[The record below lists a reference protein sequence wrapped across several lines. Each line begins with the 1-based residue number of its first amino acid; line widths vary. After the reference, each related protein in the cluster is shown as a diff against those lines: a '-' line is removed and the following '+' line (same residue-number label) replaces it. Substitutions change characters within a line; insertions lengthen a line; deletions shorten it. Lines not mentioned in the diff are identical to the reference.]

1 MPKKRGRPNKEID
14 PDMVRKLAMIGCTIQ
29 TIAEHFHCCRDTI
42 ENRFRL
48 QIEEGKSEA
57 HIRILGKIFQAAMGG
72 SQRCLELCA
81 INLCG
86 WSLRPETVVSVV
98 QNVRTDT
105 RSEEETKAHL
115 VEMQRAVL
123 EEARRQLPPQSAE

>member
-1 MPKKRGRPNKEID
+1 
-14 PDMVRKLAMIGCTIQ
+14 
-29 TIAEHFHCCRDTI
+29 
-42 ENRFRL
+42 
-48 QIEEGKSEA
+48 
-57 HIRILGKIFQAAMGG
+57 MGG

-105 RSEEETKAHL
+105 RSEEEIKAHL
-115 VEMQRAVL
+115 VEMQKAVL
-123 EEARRQLPPQSAE
+123 EEALAQRALPEHEL

>member
-1 MPKKRGRPNKEID
+1 
-14 PDMVRKLAMIGCTIQ
+14 MVRKLAMIGCTIQ

-42 ENRFRL
+42 ENRFRFE
-48 QIEEGKSEA
+48 IEEGKSQA
-57 HIRILGKIFQAAMGG
+57 HIRILGKIFQSAMGG

-105 RSEEETKAHL
+105 RSPEEIKAHL
-115 VEMQRAVL
+115 VELQRAVL
-123 EEARRQLPPQSAE
+123 EEARRQLPAQIE